1 MEFSIFRLEI
11 RGILFGIAVL
21 CYIVYCIKKESFICT
36 FLRKSVVEQY
46 KYNGRNDI
54 KLLRGANLMLLITVI
69 FILVYIMKII
79 FDIPYII
86 NKEYFYIKGYTIEQS
101 HGGAD
106 VSHERRSIF
115 VKDEDTGK
123 VFEITVFSEYID
135 ENDFLEVEFLPHTKY
150 GAIISREK
158 SRWLG

>member
-1 MEFSIFRLEI
+1 MLYS
-11 RGILFGIAVL
+11 VL
-21 CYIVYCIKKESFICT
+21 YKKKKVFICT
-36 FLRKSVVEQY
+36 FFKKKSFVEQY

-158 SRWLG
+158 SRMIRLIGSYHTRRKCYDNI

>member
-1 MEFSIFRLEI
+1 MLYS
-11 RGILFGIAVL
+11 VL
-21 CYIVYCIKKESFICT
+21 YKKKKVFICT
-36 FLRKSVVEQY
+36 FFKKKSFVEQY

-106 VSHERRSIF
+106 
-115 VKDEDTGK
+115 EDTGK

-158 SRWLG
+158 SR